1 MINNP
6 DRDLLPR
13 IMVVDDEKD
22 ILRIIKR
29 DLESPLSSSSSSSAS
44 ETTPSSDTSIPDALQ
59 NEGAS
64 NLGEIR
70 EHAAK
75 KDGDT
80 FKVETF
86 TNGWNAL
93 EALDSHPHD
102 YYDLVLTDIRMP
114 RMNGFELYRKIKE
127 KNPSMK
133 IVFITAF
140 EINKEEFSKVL
151 PSIDVKDFIIK
162 PISMTNLRIKLK
174 EVLKGIE

>member
-29 DLESPLSSSSSSSAS
+29 DLESPLSSSLSSEKNTSN
-44 ETTPSSDTSIPDALQ
+44 DISIPDAQQ
-59 NEGAS
+59 NEGGS
-64 NLGEIR
+64 YHGER
-70 EHAAK
+70 ESDAK
-75 KDGDT
+75 KDGDI
-80 FKVETF
+80 FKVDTF

-162 PISMTNLRIKLK
+162 PISMTNLRIKLR
-174 EVLKGIE
+174 EVLRGIE

>member
-1 MINNP
+1 MINNL
-6 DRDLLPR
+6 DRKLLPR

-29 DLESPLSSSSSSSAS
+29 DLESPITSSSSTAS
-44 ETTPSSDTSIPDALQ
+44 EPTTSNGSSIPDAQ
-59 NEGAS
+59 HNEGGS
-64 NLGEIR
+64 PHGEIK
-70 EHAAK
+70 EHNGK

-80 FKVETF
+80 FKVEIF

-93 EALDSHPHD
+93 EALNSHPHD

-151 PSIDVKDFIIK
+151 PSIEVKDFIIK

-174 EVLKGIE
+174 EVLKGS